1 MRWLRRILAAP
12 ADCPTKAEFAEL
24 QGRVTTLEAKIGIS
38 GIGVDKVI
46 TNRSTVM
53 LRKGSHYIAGEAAAR
68 PSESVTLVPHPDIWV
83 IESGS

>member
-24 QGRVTTLEAKIGIS
+24 QGRVTTLEAKVALS

-46 TNRSTVM
+46 TNRSAVM
-53 LRKGSHYIAGEAAAR
+53 LRKGSHIAGKTAAP
-68 PSESVTLVPHPDIWV
+68 PSDSVTLVPHPDIWV